1 MAKKIKNKSKIIKNE
16 ESGPLMVSQ
25 ASSYES
31 RGSSYTGS
39 DLSDQSST
47 QMRRNTAGGIVRTDR
62 YKNIDE
68 GLIPFRYSTGVKNS
82 SNMNVRDAVI
92 LCQKAYYNFAIFR
105 NTIDL
110 MTEFSCS
117 TLYFK
122 GGSQKSRDFFEAL
135 FKKINIYDL
144 QDKFFREYYRS
155 GNVFL
160 YRFDTKVSD
169 SDISK
174 ITQAF
179 GLTSAKA
186 SVNLPSR
193 YLILNP
199 SDIQIGGTINFSSGR
214 FYKVLSDYELERLKT
229 PKTDEDRE
237 VLKGL
242 PTETQE
248 LIKKRTVGILTLPLE
263 AERLCAV
270 FYKKQDYEPFAVPM
284 GFPVLDDI
292 NWKAEMKKMDMAITR
307 TMQQAILLVTMGTD
321 PEKGG
326 VNQKNLE
333 AMQNLFQNQSVGRV
347 LIADYTTKAE
357 FVIPNIG
364 NLLGPE
370 KYEVV
375 DRDIQVGLNN
385 ILIGNEKFANTTIKV
400 QVFIERLKQAR
411 QTFIN
416 EFIIPEV
423 RRISKELGFKN
434 YPTAEFDDIDL
445 KDDVQ
450 YSRIYNRL
458 MELGILTPEEGLK
471 AIDTGRLP
479 QPEDSLISQQKYKE
493 LRDQGLYQPLIGGT
507 KIGGDV
513 GRPNGTTGVPQSTKN
528 VEPIGQGKQSKASL
542 EEKYSVYKIKENLI
556 SAQKLEEE
564 VAALLRKKHNIKK
577 LSFSQKDVAN
587 QISKLIIANESPEN
601 WNVKIE
607 DYINQPF
614 DKNQEL
620 ISTINNIACDHQIDT
635 YLASILYHSKVN

>member
-16 ESGPLMVSQ
+16 ESEPLMVSQ

-31 RGSSYTGS
+31 RGSSYGGS
-39 DLSDQSST
+39 NSSDQSST

-82 SNMNVRDAVI
+82 SNMNVRDAVV

-169 SDISK
+169 SDINK

-242 PTETQE
+242 PPETQE

-564 VAALLRKKHNIKK
+564 VGALLRKKHNIKK

-601 WNVKIE
+601 WSVKIE

-620 ISTINNIACDHQIDT
+620 IATINNIACDHQIDT